1 MRICCGIEERGL
13 EFDNSRKL
21 KDFQCGETRM
31 IGSSRGQV
39 RMVNLEDVFRHV
51 LIDTEWHTPIFA
63 YHLTK

>member
-51 LIDTEWHTPIFA
+51 LIDTE
-63 YHLTK
+63 